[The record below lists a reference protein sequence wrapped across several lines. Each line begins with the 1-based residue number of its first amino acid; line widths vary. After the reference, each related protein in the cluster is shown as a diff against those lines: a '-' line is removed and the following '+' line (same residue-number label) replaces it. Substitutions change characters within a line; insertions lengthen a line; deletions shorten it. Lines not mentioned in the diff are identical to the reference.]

1 MSFNSRQ
8 LNVGVD
14 RCFATIVDPTT
25 YPHWLVGAKSIREVD
40 ADWPHPG
47 SRFHHVVGV
56 GPLQLPDHTEVLA
69 IEPGYRLQLKVKARP
84 FITAVATFTVVGDD
98 ERCVVSIEEE
108 PTIRSLGNL
117 VRVVMDP
124 TVHVRNHRSLRR
136 LAEYVDGAATA

>member
-8 LNVGVD
+8 INVSVD
-14 RCFATIVDPTT
+14 RAFAAITDPTT
-25 YPHWLVGAKSIREVD
+25 YPHWLVGAQSIRDVD
-40 ADWPHPG
+40 PDWPKPG

-56 GPLQLPDHTEVLA
+56 GPLKLPDNSEVLE
-69 IEPGYRLQLKVKARP
+69 IEPGYRLRLKVKARP

-98 ERCVVSIEEE
+98 QRCVVSVEEE

-124 TVHVRNHRSLRR
+124 SVHVRNHRSLER
-136 LAEYVDGAATA
+136 LATFVEST